1 VSTTPVQWHPENFS
15 DFSERLRRD
24 PVGASHALDFT
35 LQALSTRT
43 SGNTTEI
50 TNITQVLGGKGT
62 VTSVALAMPSVFAVA
77 GSPITTAGT
86 FNVSLA
92 SQAQN
97 LVWASPNGSAGPPT
111 FRALVAGDIPALA
124 YVPNTRT
131 LSTTAPLTIDGGA
144 SADLS
149 ANRTLAV
156 ANATSSTKGV
166 VQPDNTTI
174 TISAGVISAVG
185 GGGSGTVT
193 SVDMTVPTGFTISGN
208 PVTTSGTLAIGLSNE
223 NANLV
228 WAGPTTGSPAPPT
241 FRALVAGDIPALAYV
256 TGTSLTANQP
266 VFGNGSSAI
275 IVGTKRGNTTV
286 AQMADNT
293 TAPTTGHLAV
303 FDANGNITDGGAPS
317 GGGSVTSVGLSL
329 PAEITVTGSPVT
341 TSGTLTG
348 AWATQ
353 SANKVFSGPT
363 SGGAAT
369 PAFRSLVAADIP
381 ALSYADTSAL
391 YMIGAT
397 DATLTNARVW
407 PGLYNNPDA
416 PPTSP
421 SAYDDEFD
429 GTMAA
434 WTWLNQGSSTDN
446 ISNSWVSLAVPSN
459 AGGSVNVRGLYRT
472 APSPTYTFAAKMSF
486 IGVLGNYIASG
497 LMLRE
502 SSSSKLITFGPSYRG
517 PQEIDVAY
525 WNSATSFNSL
535 PLSAYAQTFTPM
547 YFRITND
554 NTNFIFQISREG
566 VAWVTVATL
575 GKNAFFAGAADGVG
589 FGVYTENVSGAG
601 ACTLSLDWF
610 RRTA

>member
-1 VSTTPVQWHPENFS
+1 MSTTPTQWHPENFS
-15 DFSERLRRD
+15 DFAQRMQRD

-35 LQALSTRT
+35 LQALATR
-43 SGNTTEI
+43 SQVNDVNI
-50 TNITQVLGGKGT
+50 TNITNIINSKGT
-62 VTSVALAMPSVFAVA
+62 VTSVALVMPSVFAVA

-97 LVWASPNGSAGPPT
+97 LVWASPDGSSGPPT

-124 YVPNTRT
+124 YVPTTRT
-131 LSTTAPLTIDGGA
+131 ITTTAPLTGGG
-144 SADLS
+144 DLS
-149 ANRTLAV
+149 ANRTLGVSV
-156 ANATSSTKGV
+156 ATTLATGV
-166 VQPDNTTI
+166 VKPDGSTI
-174 TISAGVISAVG
+174 TVAGDGTISAA
-185 GGGSGTVT
+185 GGSGTVT
-193 SVDMTVPTGFTISGN
+193 SVAQTVPVEFTVTGS
-208 PVTTSGTLAIGLSNE
+208 PVTTSGTLAISKANQ

-256 TGTSLTANQP
+256 TGTGLTSGQP
-266 VFGNGSSAI
+266 VLGGGSSAI
-275 IVGTKRGNTTV
+275 SIGTKRGNTTV

-317 GGGSVTSVGLSL
+317 GGGSVTSVALTA
-329 PAEITVTGSPVT
+329 PAEISVAGSPVT
-341 TSGTLTG
+341 TSGTLALT
-348 AWATQ
+348 WANE
-353 SANKVFSGPT
+353 SANKVFAGPT

-381 ALSYADTSAL
+381 SLPYADTSAL

-446 ISNSWVSLAVPSN
+446 ITNSWVSLAVPSN
-459 AGGSVNVRGLYRT
+459 AGGSVNVRGLYRS

-502 SSSSKLITFGPSYRG
+502 SSSGKLITFGPGYRG
-517 PQEIDVAY
+517 PQEIDVGY

-535 PLSAYAQTFTPM
+535 PLSGYAQSFMPM

-554 NTNFIFQISREG
+554 NTNFIFQISREAI
-566 VAWVTVATL
+566 AWVTVATL

-589 FGVYTENVSGAG
+589 FGVYTENVGGAG